1 MRRWIGISTVV
12 ALVIGVGCVS
22 APERYAREVRDRT
35 YRAHLE
41 QGVRAQVYGLGCS
54 ALLPWAEQ
62 HLWEMG
68 FERVSIDLAAL
79 EVSTGWRARGGAM
92 EERYRVYGRAAGAQR
107 CAWQFMR
114 GERAGGEA
122 TREVR
127 DVDMEMSLLERISPE
142 KAREVRL
149 KAQRA
154 GEQAYHET
162 QKVIAEEQA
171 Q

>member
-1 MRRWIGISTVV
+1 MGRWRGTSFMIA
-12 ALVIGVGCVS
+12 ALFCASCVS
-22 APERYAREVRDRT
+22 APERYAREVRDQT

-41 QGVRAQVYGLGCS
+41 QGVRAQVYGLGCT

-62 HLWEMG
+62 HLWELG

-79 EVSTGWRARGGAM
+79 EVSTGWRTRGGSM
-92 EERYRVYGRAAGAQR
+92 EERYIVYGRAAGAQR

-127 DVDMEMSLLERISPE
+127 DVDMEMSLLERISPTH
-142 KAREVRL
+142 ARELRL

-154 GEQAYHET
+154 AELAYQET
-162 QKVIAEEQA
+162 QKMIAEEEEQ
-171 Q
+171 